1 MTVRSFI
8 VYHIVKKISIGKIK
22 IGNNVLIAPNAYVN
36 FNVPDNSVV
45 VGNPAQITPKDNAT
59 EDYINKKIEY

>member
-22 IGNNVLIAPNAYVN
+22 IGIGY
-36 FNVPDNSVV
+36 FYSD
-45 VGNPAQITPKDNAT
+45 TDK
-59 EDYINKKIEY
+59 